1 MTRTPQNPEPADAKA
16 RRAVEPVTCYP
27 VEQLPPFDSAFYE
40 RVRAGITQIDEVIIP
55 PRDARTFDVP
65 AGHMF
70 RIVSIEG
77 PQVGDLN
84 LWSKDDLKEE
94 FYSGKTRALHS
105 THVTTGH
112 RLWSNMPYMR
122 ALATITHDTLDWYGF
137 DEHGGGVHDIQG
149 TRCDP
154 YTNRLLNGGDYH
166 YCCHSNLTRA
176 LSDKTGMSPKEAEI
190 YVHDVLNIFMC
201 TGFTHDTHQ
210 FFMKSSPVRPGDFI
224 EFFAEIDLLGAV
236 STCPGGDC
244 GTKHSSDQ
252 VQCYPLKIE
261 IYKPADDTLKNWQ
274 PPCIN
279 AYSRTH
285 GLS

>member
-1 MTRTPQNPEPADAKA
+1 MARTPQNPEPADAET
-16 RRAVEPVTCYP
+16 RRAVEPFTCYP
-27 VEQLPPFDSAFYE
+27 LEQLPPFDAALYE
-40 RVRAGITQIDEVIIP
+40 RARAGMTQIDEVIIP

-65 AGHMF
+65 AGHLF
-70 RIVSIEG
+70 RIVSIDG

-105 THVTTGH
+105 THVMAGH
-112 RLWSNMPYMR
+112 RLWSNMPFMR
-122 ALATITHDTLDWYGF
+122 ALATVTHDTLDWYGF
-137 DEHGGGVHDIQG
+137 DEYGGGVHDMQG

-154 YTNRLLNGGDYH
+154 YTKRLLDGDDYH
-166 YCCHSNLTRA
+166 YCCHFNLTRA
-176 LSDKTGMSPKEAEI
+176 LSEKTGMPPKEAEL
-190 YVHDVLNIFMC
+190 YVHDVLNVFMC

-210 FFMKSSPVRPGDFI
+210 FFMKSSPVRPDDFI

-244 GTKHSSDQ
+244 GAKHSSDQ
-252 VQCYPLKIE
+252 AQCHPLKIE
-261 IYKPADDTLKNWQ
+261 IYKPTDGALEGWQ
-274 PPCIN
+274 PSTLN

-285 GLS
+285 GLG